1 MGRSA
6 RKVEMLDAVLVGL
19 VTASA
24 VATLIHCLAMVRHG
38 QGIDQTE
45 TRQQGCSVDL
55 SRIAGGPIAG
65 PSAWENADTGAS
77 GQADWVESHLG
88 HAAAGRRC
96 AVGNDRGTAQ
106 V

>member
-1 MGRSA
+1 
-6 RKVEMLDAVLVGL
+6 MLDAVLAGL
-19 VTASA
+19 VAASA
-24 VATLIHCLAMVRHG
+24 VATLIHCFAMVRHG

-55 SRIAGGPIAG
+55 SRIAGSPIDG
-65 PSAWENADTGAS
+65 TSARENADTGAS

-88 HAAAGRRC
+88 HAATGGRC
-96 AVGNDRGTAQ
+96 AVGNDCGTAQ

>member
-1 MGRSA
+1 
-6 RKVEMLDAVLVGL
+6 MLDFAIGIAVVVSFL
-19 VTASA
+19 
-24 VATLIHCLAMVRHG
+24 ATLIHCLAMVRHG

-65 PSAWENADTGAS
+65 PEAWENAGTGAS
-77 GQADWVESHLG
+77 GKTARVESHLG
-88 HAAAGRRC
+88 HAAAGGRC
-96 AVGNDRGTAQ
+96 AVGNDCGTAQ